1 MNIKFALGDLCACA
15 DLSEPRLSSGVATNC
30 CLGAHRK
37 LSLIIHTQFQPE
49 LSVAIR
55 KVGGGSLSKERLDAD
70 RKGTQ
75 AD

>member
-37 LSLIIHTQFQPE
+37 LSLIDDHSHTISAGAQ
-49 LSVAIR
+49 R
-55 KVGGGSLSKERLDAD
+55 GD
-70 RKGTQ
+70 
-75 AD
+75 